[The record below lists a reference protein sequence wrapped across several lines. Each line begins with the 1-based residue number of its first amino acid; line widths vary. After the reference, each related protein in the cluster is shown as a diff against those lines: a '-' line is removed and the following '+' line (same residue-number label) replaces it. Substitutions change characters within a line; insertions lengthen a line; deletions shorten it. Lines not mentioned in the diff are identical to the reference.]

1 MSGMRRREKEIA
13 DREVVE
19 ELLREAEVGRL
30 ATCSGDE
37 PYIVPVNFAYYDG
50 RIIVH
55 GSREGRKMANIAE
68 NPRVCFEVDQSEKV
82 EGERPCDYAFRYM
95 SVVVQGRARVLE
107 SDEARLAAL
116 RRLADKY
123 APGKGRMLTVD
134 DLRRY
139 GGLAVV
145 EVTVDSMTGRRSPAP
160 SRP

>member
-37 PYIVPVNFAYYDG
+37 PYIVPVSFAYYDG

-95 SVVVQGRARVLE
+95 SVVVQGRARVL
-107 SDEARLAAL
+107 
-116 RRLADKY
+116 
-123 APGKGRMLTVD
+123 
-134 DLRRY
+134 
-139 GGLAVV
+139 
-145 EVTVDSMTGRRSPAP
+145 
-160 SRP
+160 